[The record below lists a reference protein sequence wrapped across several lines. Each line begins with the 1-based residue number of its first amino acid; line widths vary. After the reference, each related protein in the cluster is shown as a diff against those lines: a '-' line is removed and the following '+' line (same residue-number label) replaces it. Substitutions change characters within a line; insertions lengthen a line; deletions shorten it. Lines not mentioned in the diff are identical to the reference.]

1 MWVFNK
7 VYSLQFTEFIN
18 SDQRTVAAMNVT
30 ARAKMIMYAD
40 DILVVAR
47 SKSELNAWWTW

>member
-1 MWVFNK
+1 MGVFNK

-18 SDQRTVAAMNVT
+18 RDQRTVAAMNVT

-47 SKSELNAWWTW
+47 SKSELHA